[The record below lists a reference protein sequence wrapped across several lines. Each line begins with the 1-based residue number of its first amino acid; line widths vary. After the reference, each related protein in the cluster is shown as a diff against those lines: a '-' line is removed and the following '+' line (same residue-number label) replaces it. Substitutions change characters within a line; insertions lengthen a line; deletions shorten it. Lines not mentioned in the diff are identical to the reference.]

1 MKLRPAHALVL
12 ALASLTLFG
21 CSKDTRA
28 SIKTDLKAG
37 VSDISAAIDE
47 ATNNASEVLAR
58 NIATQQ
64 GEEQFKNAGQTLAG
78 ALTCD
83 AKIQS
88 GVAKIAISCTGTTQ
102 GGGAAA
108 LTGVTSEIPGA
119 SVVALSGEFTG
130 TVDGKPVFT
139 TQRLG
144 G

>member
-1 MKLRPAHALVL
+1 MKRRPTHVLILGLV
-12 ALASLTLFG
+12 SLTLMG

-37 VSDISAAIDE
+37 VSDISAAIDK
-47 ATNNASEVLAR
+47 AANNASEVLAR

-64 GEEQFKNAGQTLAG
+64 GEEQFKNAGQTLSG
-78 ALTCD
+78 ALTCA
-83 AKIQS
+83 AKIQD

-102 GGGAAA
+102 AGGAAV

>member
-1 MKLRPAHALVL
+1 MKHRRGFALIL
-12 ALASLTLFG
+12 ALASLTVMG

-28 SIKTDLKAG
+28 SIKTDLKAAAT
-37 VSDISAAIDE
+37 DISAAVDK
-47 ATNNASEVLAR
+47 AANNASEALAR

-83 AKIQS
+83 AKIQD
-88 GVAKIAISCTGTTQ
+88 GLAKIAINCTGTTQ
-102 GGGAAA
+102 AGGTAV